1 MKHKDRKNVLNKKN
15 VFVKEKNVPLNFLL
29 KPTIMIVYVNDV
41 AVKTYY
47 GAKVKSAIWAYF
59 RDHDI
64 PVKTPVKEVR
74 DAYGNRLDFDGSIR
88 SNSKIY
94 FKL

>member
-1 MKHKDRKNVLNKKN
+1 MFCSEKK
-15 VFVKEKNVPLNFLL
+15 FLPLILHG
-29 KPTIMIVYVNDV
+29 KRQAMIVDVNDR

-74 DAYGNRLDFDGSIR
+74 DAYGNLLDWDGSIR
-88 SNSKIY
+88 ANTKI
-94 FKL
+94 FIKL